1 MIAHLPLTFVALI
14 AAAGI
19 ALAHPLDG
27 ASSQPIG
34 PMELEIIQF
43 RQAIVDAV
51 KAKDAARLREIY
63 ADGFTHTHGSGKVD
77 GKDTRIVAVLADD
90 PSIEMAPA
98 DELSIR
104 AFGADTAIVTG
115 RSPILNVRENRD
127 YDFRWIAVYVRVAG
141 EWRLAASQATRL
153 PVKP

>member
-1 MIAHLPLTFVALI
+1 LLI
-14 AAAGI
+14 AAAAM

-27 ASSQPIG
+27 PSSQPIG

-77 GKDTRIVAVLADD
+77 GKDTRIVAVLAGD
-90 PSIEMAPA
+90 PRSKWRRRTSLASAPSA
-98 DELSIR
+98 PTR
-104 AFGADTAIVTG
+104 
-115 RSPILNVRENRD
+115 RSSP
-127 YDFRWIAVYVRVAG
+127 
-141 EWRLAASQATRL
+141 AAARS
-153 PVKP
+153 

>member
-1 MIAHLPLTFVALI
+1 MIAQLPLTFVALVG
-14 AAAGI
+14 AAGM

-77 GKDTRIVAVLADD
+77 GKDTRIVAVLAGD

-104 AFGADTAIVTG
+104 AFGTR
-115 RSPILNVRENRD
+115 RSSP
-127 YDFRWIAVYVRVAG
+127 
-141 EWRLAASQATRL
+141 AAARS
-153 PVKP
+153 

>member
-1 MIAHLPLTFVALI
+1 MIPRLPLALI
-14 AAAGI
+14 ALLALAGG
-19 ALAHPLDG
+19 ALAHPLD
-27 ASSQPIG
+27 STPPIG
-34 PMELEIIQF
+34 PAELEIIRF
-43 RQAIVDAV
+43 RQEIVDAV

-77 GKDTRIVAVLADD
+77 GKDTRIVSVLAGD

-104 AFGADTAIVTG
+104 IYGDTAVVTG

-127 YDFRWIAVYVRVAG
+127 YPFRWTAVYVRIADQ
-141 EWRLAASQATRL
+141 WRLAASQATRL
-153 PVKP
+153 PER